1 MVFIGNYSIFNAF
14 SRLLIS
20 FFNRIG
26 FGIGSLL
33 NSDDLAYSL

>member
-1 MVFIGNYSIFNAF
+1 MVFIGDYSIFNVF

-33 NSDDLAYSL
+33 DSDDMAYSS